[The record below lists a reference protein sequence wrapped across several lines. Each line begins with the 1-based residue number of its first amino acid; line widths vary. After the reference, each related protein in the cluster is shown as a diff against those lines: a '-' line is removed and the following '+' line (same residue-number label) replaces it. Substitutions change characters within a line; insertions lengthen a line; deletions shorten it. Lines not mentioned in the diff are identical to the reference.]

1 MSNVEILNELE
12 ISIANKENDIKYA
25 AKLNRNFD
33 RVRYLRVIKGY
44 KQSEVAEMIGISSR
58 QVQRI
63 EKKLKNM

>member
-25 AKLNRNFD
+25 AKLNRNSD

>member
-25 AKLNRNFD
+25 SKLNRNSD